1 MCASHW
7 VHETQRRS
15 ESKGFFW
22 SLGVILNRRNPG
34 ASHRP
39 RFVRSIKSVHA
50 ETRKMV
56 NYAWPG

>member
-1 MCASHW
+1 

-39 RFVRSIKSVHA
+39 RFVRSIKSA
-50 ETRKMV
+50 QTNPFKNRNEKGSKYEIF
-56 NYAWPG
+56 N